1 MKRKEKEDRQT
12 AMTPEELLMGDSE
25 EVSKGGFMGESE
37 GVSKGVLMGESEE
50 RGGFK
55 GSKGGLMA
63 ESEERGSKM
72 SFEVIKWVDN
82 KTFVKIMKN
91 TVHFRNFENF

>member
-1 MKRKEKEDRQT
+1 MKRKEMEDRQT

-63 ESEERGSKM
+63 ESEERGG
-72 SFEVIKWVDN
+72 
-82 KTFVKIMKN
+82 
-91 TVHFRNFENF
+91 FRSVLWGGYRECSRALLLCVSTTPQLL